1 MEESGVNLANNWL
14 YYSFYIIYIITIL
27 STVVVVISE
36 NRNPVKTIAWVV
48 VLLFLPVIG
57 IIFYFFFGQDFT
69 KYRMISRKSLKK
81 LIQQSEYA
89 DPTDQEKELPTRALQ
104 LIRLNYTT
112 NSAPFYAH
120 NAITIFTNG
129 KEKFDRLK
137 IELSAA
143 QKYIHIQYY
152 IFENDKLGNEI
163 CDILIEKAQAG
174 VEVRLIYDDVGCW
187 RVDNAFFE
195 RLSQAGVIVRPF
207 MKVTFPRLANK
218 INYRNHRKIVV
229 IDGKTGFMGGMNIAD
244 RYVEGLPW
252 GIWRDTHIMI
262 KGPGVHGLQSSFS
275 VDWYFTERQLLYQ
288 EQYYPTVDPCGK
300 VGLQIVTAGPI
311 GTWKEIALGIFRAI
325 ANAQKYIYIQTPYF
339 LPTEGLTTA
348 LQMAALSKV
357 DVRIMLPAQS
367 DSAIL
372 YRGTCSYITPML
384 KAGVKIY
391 FYEPGFLHAKT
402 VVIDDYF
409 STIGSTNLDFRS
421 FEHNFEVNA
430 FMYNEEL
437 AIEIKNIF
445 LSDQKQCRRITLRT
459 WKRRPW
465 RQKVI
470 ESVVRL
476 LSPLL

>member
-89 DPTDQEKELPTRALQ
+89 DPTEQEKELPARALQ

-112 NSAPFYAH
+112 NSAPFYAN

-129 KEKFDRLK
+129 QEKFDRLK
-137 IELSAA
+137 IELLAA

-163 CDILIEKAQAG
+163 SDILIEKAQAG

-252 GIWRDTHIMI
+252 GSWRDTHIMI

-300 VGLQIVTAGPI
+300 V
-311 GTWKEIALGIFRAI
+311 WI
-325 ANAQKYIYIQTPYF
+325 ANCNGRAHRYLERDCSGYLPGHCQRTKIHLYTNALF
-339 LPTEGLTTA
+339 LTDRRAHNSPANGSLVESRRTHH
-348 LQMAALSKV
+348 AA
-357 DVRIMLPAQS
+357 
-367 DSAIL
+367 
-372 YRGTCSYITPML
+372 GT
-384 KAGVKIY
+384 V
-391 FYEPGFLHAKT
+391 
-402 VVIDDYF
+402 
-409 STIGSTNLDFRS
+409 
-421 FEHNFEVNA
+421 
-430 FMYNEEL
+430 
-437 AIEIKNIF
+437 
-445 LSDQKQCRRITLRT
+445 
-459 WKRRPW
+459 
-465 RQKVI
+465 
-470 ESVVRL
+470 
-476 LSPLL
+476 

>member
-1 MEESGVNLANNWL
+1 MENTGVNLVNNWL
-14 YYSFYIIYIITIL
+14 YYSLYIIYIITIL

-48 VLLFLPVIG
+48 VLLFLPIVG
-57 IIFYFFFGQDFT
+57 IVFYFFFGQDFT

-81 LIQQSEYA
+81 LIQKSEYT
-89 DPTDQEKELPTRALQ
+89 DPINSGKEIPPRALQ
-104 LIRLNYTT
+104 LINLNYTT
-112 NSAPFYAH
+112 NSSPFYAN

-129 KEKFDRLK
+129 KDKFNQLK
-137 IELSAA
+137 LELSTAK
-143 QKYIHIQYY
+143 KYIHIQYY

-163 CDILIEKAQAG
+163 CDILIKKAHEG

-195 RLSQAGVIVRPF
+195 RLTRSGIIVRPF
-207 MKVTFPRLANK
+207 MEVTFPRLANK

-252 GIWRDTHIMI
+252 GKWRDTHIMI

-275 VDWYFTERQLLYQ
+275 VDWYFTEKQLLSQ
-288 EQYYPTVDPCGK
+288 DKYYPTVAPCGE

-311 GTWKEIALGIFRAI
+311 GAWKEIALGIFRAI
-325 ANAQKYIYIQTPYF
+325 ANAQKYVYIQTPYF
-339 LPTEGLTTA
+339 LPTESLITA

-367 DSAIL
+367 DSTIL

-421 FEHNFEVNA
+421 FEHNFEVNS
-430 FMYNEEL
+430 FMYNENL

-445 LSDQKQCRRITLRT
+445 LSDQKQCRRITMRT

-465 RQKVI
+465 RHKVV